1 MFDDQNSF
9 ITRSFLQSCLHYE
22 FQAYLDGDSDHA
34 ILAKLKAWNER
45 AKLTELQ
52 AESAFIQTFF
62 VELWN
67 YGQSGQ
73 GKTDD
78 HTIVPKFS
86 IAGAGAKGG
95 SGEADLAL
103 GWFRGGVDAVP
114 QVLCEFKDIR
124 SELDTKQNRKGS
136 NLTPVEQC
144 LNYVRGARKMQF
156 GNEPVQAWWG
166 LATDMN
172 EFRLYWW
179 ERAPG
184 QYLKF
189 TISNNKKDVD
199 QSGFAFTHDLLSDG
213 DEAKFDRFLF
223 SKLFH
228 RDMLIA
234 HSGRPSLW
242 RMVEKQGHRE
252 EEIEEEFYKH
262 YKNVR
267 ERLFNVLTT
276 HNSNFAGSQTD
287 LLRVSQKLLDR
298 FIFAFYCEDM
308 GQRMLFP
315 PQFIRDELARRSMSE
330 YYEAE
335 GTDIWD
341 FFKRLF
347 AHMNKGGTFGQTPV
361 PHINGGL

>member
-1 MFDDQNSF
+1 MFDDQRSF
-9 ITRSFLQSCLHYE
+9 ITRSFLQSNLHYE
-22 FQAYLDGDSDHA
+22 FQAYRDEGRDDGV
-34 ILAKLKAWNER
+34 LAKLQAWHSR
-45 AKLTELQ
+45 ANLSETQ
-52 AESAFIQTFF
+52 AESSFIQAFF
-62 VELWN
+62 VEMWG
-67 YGQSGQ
+67 YGQSGHS
-73 GKTDD
+73 KSND
-78 HTIVPKFS
+78 HTIVPKFA

-144 LNYVRGARKMQF
+144 LNYVRGTRKSQF

-179 ERAPG
+179 DRAPG

-189 TISNNKKDVD
+189 TICGKRDD
-199 QSGFAFTHDLLSDG
+199 LFFTHDLLSDG
-213 DEAKFDRFLF
+213 DDAKFDRFLF
-223 SKLFH
+223 TKLFQ
-228 RDMLIA
+228 RDMLIS
-234 HSGRPSLW
+234 HSGKPTLW
-242 RMVEKQGHRE
+242 RLVEKQGHRE
-252 EEIEEEFYKH
+252 EEIEEEFYTH
-262 YKNVR
+262 YKRVR
-267 ERLFNVLTT
+267 ERLFDLIVT
-276 HNSNFAGSQTD
+276 HNDHLSDRKSD

-315 PQFIRDELARRSMSE
+315 PQFIRDELSRRSMSE

-335 GTDIWD
+335 GTDIWE

-347 AHMNKGGTFGQTPV
+347 AHMNKGGAFG
-361 PHINGGL
+361 NGVATY